1 MTELAALLAVLAAV
15 FAALAMALV
24 TLLCRMYARAV
35 CGAIARGDDD
45 ERLMR
50 GSSLRSRRRGFC
62 AAAAKILTFLLAAAA
77 LVAIG
82 RFAVFSLSGGREYF
96 GHMPLAVAS
105 GSMSKASCVHEIPA
119 GSLPGFERYDLI
131 FIAKVRAEDLAVG
144 DIAAYR
150 SAGGELIIHRIVE
163 IRNMGGREYYVF
175 RGDANMLAD
184 PVYVSFEAVAGKY
197 TGVCIRYAGAPAL
210 FLQSSFGIATAAVI
224 IYIVSVCGGAL
235 GSIARAERLR
245 LFELNL

>member
-1 MTELAALLAVLAAV
+1 M
-15 FAALAMALV
+15 
-24 TLLCRMYARAV
+24 
-35 CGAIARGDDD
+35 
-45 ERLMR
+45 
-50 GSSLRSRRRGFC
+50 
-62 AAAAKILTFLLAAAA
+62 TFLLAAVA
-77 LVAIG
+77 LVVIG

-105 GSMSKASCVHEIPA
+105 GSMSKASCMHEVPA
-119 GSLPGFERYDLI
+119 GSLPGFERYDMI
-131 FIAKVRAEDLAVG
+131 FIAKVRKEDLAVG

-163 IRNMGGREYYVF
+163 IRNIGGREYYVF
-175 RGDANMLAD
+175 RGDANALAD

-245 LFELNL
+245 LFELDL